1 MKRLRKAYDR
11 EYQENSRK
19 QTAISL
25 LRKQSRNRLQSI
37 KTLSVGTADD
47 NSSEGQISIG
57 GVNRVFN
64 INVGDGKMKHED
76 YPHEVNLSGIPQLHS

>member
-64 INVGDGKMKHED
+64 INVGDGKM
-76 YPHEVNLSGIPQLHS
+76 